1 MEGGLLA
8 VVLAV
13 GIPVGILVFLAGFL
27 VLFYSIFAQA
37 IGWNALAQRYKA
49 IVEPEARSS
58 LGRRLRLAPAAG
70 VISAPQAPA
79 GADPV
84 V

>member
-49 IVEPEARSS
+49 IVEPEGKKLTRQTIKV
-58 LGRRLRLAPAAG
+58 GAG
-70 VISAPQAPA
+70 SR
-79 GADPV
+79 GY
-84 V
+84 